1 MSHSTFQNPRSL
13 KAIKDGREDSSPSSG
28 EDRDHVCVL
37 VLDQCRQQCPYQ
49 ADIPSVSPPN
59 DSHHGPPAGRVRLPR
74 THAHRL
80 ERRTDPI
87 HLSTLLPSYH
97 GPSGYREAFCLA
109 LRTRQYSK
117 SATVLCPHRYEDAW
131 VVMSVYDE
139 PLLLFIYCVF
149 LKILCDCGMDL

>member
-1 MSHSTFQNPRSL
+1 M
-13 KAIKDGREDSSPSSG
+13 G
-28 EDRDHVCVL
+28 EKTLLRQAVKIVILCVCWYSISAANNHE
-37 VLDQCRQQCPYQ
+37 QCPYQ

-87 HLSTLLPSYH
+87 RLSTLLPSYH

-117 SATVLCPHRYEDAW
+117 SATVLCPH
-131 VVMSVYDE
+131 ST
-139 PLLLFIYCVF
+139 
-149 LKILCDCGMDL
+149 GMKMHGL